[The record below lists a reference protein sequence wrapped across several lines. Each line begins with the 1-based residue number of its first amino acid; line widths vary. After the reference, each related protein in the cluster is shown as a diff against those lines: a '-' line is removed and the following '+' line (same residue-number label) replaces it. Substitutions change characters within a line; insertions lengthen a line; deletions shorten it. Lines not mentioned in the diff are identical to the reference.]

1 MSELGGK
8 LRTMFVDVQA
18 KRSGYEKLWLQDLRQ
33 YKGLYDPE
41 IKAKMDAKRSQAFI
55 RETRTKVRTLD
66 ARVMDLLF
74 PANGEK
80 NWGIKPSPNP
90 EFPPQ
95 VEQELMQGLQAAKD
109 AKVKEML
116 LQQVEVAK
124 SQGQQVQVPAN
135 IPSVPVTPEE
145 LKLARLEAAK
155 QIANKMADE
164 MQDQLT
170 EVKYRNI
177 IRNTV
182 HSGHLYGTGF
192 LKGPL
197 VNKQRR
203 NVWKQQPVEG
213 GENKFKWLL
222 TQIEEDKPYIEFKH
236 IWSIYPDLSVTEL
249 EDCRFLFE
257 RHVMPKHKVIELA
270 RRDDF
275 AAELITQYI
284 ETHQN
289 GDSMKVQFETELYN
303 LKSFDTSPID
313 LQKNHYE
320 VLEYWGFIDG
330 ADFIRAAAAD
340 DPDALAL
347 VAQIEV
353 EGSESKIAAMD
364 IFVNLWMIG
373 NEVIKVAM
381 QPIEGV
387 GIPYYAY
394 YFDKDETGIFAEGVA
409 TIMRDPQKLVNA
421 SVRAMIDNASHCAG
435 PQYEVNTDLLDPQ
448 EDATD
453 IGAFKVWLRTGKDA
467 DVAGKEVVRIKQIS
481 SYTPEFM
488 QMWGAFSKSG
498 DEVTIIPRYMQGDS
512 RVSGAGRTAAGLS
525 MLMGQANVGLS
536 DLVKMFDD
544 GITKPFITALY
555 NWNMQFNPKEDIK
568 GDLVIEAKGSTALM
582 AKEIRSQQIQMF
594 LQMTLNPYDAPWT
607 KRNNLL
613 AEWAKCTD
621 IAEVDAV
628 RTEEE
633 YNLIM
638 ANQQEATKQQ
648 QAEAFNMELQKM
660 QAEAQLKA
668 EQGAGELELVEKAIR
683 DISTRMRRLEQNVL
697 GNTPGPA
704 GTRSLPL
711 EGGVMQ

>member
-8 LRTMFVDVQA
+8 LRTIFADVQA

-90 EFPPQ
+90 EFPPA
-95 VEQELMQGLQAAKD
+95 VEQELMNGLQLAKD
-109 AKVKEML
+109 TKVKEML

-155 QIANKMADE
+155 QIANKMSDE

-213 GENKFKWLL
+213 VEGKFKWLL
-222 TQIEEDKPYIEFKH
+222 MQIEEDKPYIEFKH

-257 RHVMPKHKVIELA
+257 RHVMPKHKVMELA

-275 AAELITQYI
+275 DAELITQYI

-347 VAQIEV
+347 VAQIEI
-353 EGSESKIAAMD
+353 EGTESKIAAMD

-582 AKEIRSQQIQMF
+582 AKEVRSQQIQMF

-660 QAEAQLKA
+660 QVEAQLKA

-697 GNTPGPA
+697 GNTPGPT

-711 EGGVMQ
+711 EGGAMQ